1 MSGDEPGV
9 EEPDKRAFGLQA
21 LADRELLTLAV
32 HGDLDLATA
41 PLLGERLRAAVADG
55 HDVVLDLRDVRF
67 IDSSGVAVLLN
78 ALRRQTRA
86 RRRLV
91 LVTSRESPVRH
102 VLQITGV
109 TSDFTLTESVRDARR
124 AVAS

>member
-1 MSGDEPGV
+1 MSGDEPDV

-32 HGDLDLATA
+32 HGDLDIATA

-55 HDVVLDLRDVRF
+55 QHVVLDLRDVRF

-86 RRRLV
+86 RRRLA
-91 LVTSRESPVRH
+91 LVTGRASPVRH

-109 TSDFTLTESVRDARR
+109 TSDFFLTESVRDARR
-124 AVAS
+124 AVES